1 MNASFILLS
10 LLILFGFILGFFGLT
25 AHYLQI
31 PTRARMLVVSV
42 ACFLFSLGIAINSF
56 KDPLQ
61 EEGIL
66 TIPRLDFPLP
76 REYGT
81 PSQSLSLQGQ
91 KKFTE
96 IKKISLPSAASAPPV
111 LWKDLLIFGTEDS
124 VVRALSRTSG
134 EPVWTL
140 TIKNPLSVLGL
151 SAIDGKLFAGEKEN
165 STGSS
170 NFYCIEAQTGKVLW
184 MVSLLGGAK
193 TNPSADKSIGL
204 LLIGTTTGASLALH
218 YASGEKHWKT
228 ELGPLVAE
236 TVFFN
241 KKAFILSNRSDL
253 PGKTALRALVTNNS
267 REYWH
272 TFLEGEPMDLI
283 AIDEKTDALLIL
295 TMQHRP
301 TEDAGP
307 QKAWIQ
313 MIIHNGKMRW
323 RAEVPPDTL
332 PSLLYSSRE
341 KLVVFTTRSGF
352 MIALN
357 IYDGK
362 ELWRAEVGKETRSGP
377 SLFFPLSNPII
388 AAVSHDGVFSLRR
401 AHDGKEIA
409 RSTLEPGATVPPVMS
424 EDSAYVLTPGH
435 LHIFGGLM
443 SLKDKPS
450 PTPTKPTSQPAEKK

>member
-1 MNASFILLS
+1 
-10 LLILFGFILGFFGLT
+10 
-25 AHYLQI
+25 
-31 PTRARMLVVSV
+31 
-42 ACFLFSLGIAINSF
+42 
-56 KDPLQ
+56 
-61 EEGIL
+61 
-66 TIPRLDFPLP
+66 
-76 REYGT
+76 
-81 PSQSLSLQGQ
+81 
-91 KKFTE
+91 
-96 IKKISLPSAASAPPV
+96 
-111 LWKDLLIFGTEDS
+111 
-124 VVRALSRTSG
+124 
-134 EPVWTL
+134 
-140 TIKNPLSVLGL
+140 
-151 SAIDGKLFAGEKEN
+151 
-165 STGSS
+165 
-170 NFYCIEAQTGKVLW
+170 
-184 MVSLLGGAK
+184 
-193 TNPSADKSIGL
+193 
-204 LLIGTTTGASLALH
+204 
-218 YASGEKHWKT
+218 
-228 ELGPLVAE
+228 
-236 TVFFN
+236 
-241 KKAFILSNRSDL
+241 
-253 PGKTALRALVTNNS
+253 
-267 REYWH
+267 
-272 TFLEGEPMDLI
+272 MDLI

-301 TEDAGP
+301 TEDADP

-313 MIIHNGKMRW
+313 MMIHNGKMRW

-450 PTPTKPTSQPAEKK
+450 TTPTKPISQPAEKK